1 MDSVSQPFVNA
12 IEVEE
17 YSDSTLKSDEI
28 IGHIFNGCEGHQLA
42 HWICLKDMISEE
54 HSHDFDEYFAV
65 LEGRYIM
72 YINGKE
78 IFLETGDELFI
89 PAHTPHAGKMLS
101 GASIFHI
108 FGGCRASR
116 LP

>member
-1 MDSVSQPFVNA
+1 MDSVSQPVINV

-17 YSDSTLKSDEI
+17 TSDSTLKSDEI
-28 IGHIFNGCEGHQLA
+28 IGHIFNSCDGNQLA
-42 HWICLKDMISEE
+42 HWICLKDIISEE

-65 LEGRYIM
+65 LKGQYII
-72 YINGKE
+72 YLNGKE

-101 GASIFHI
+101 GASIFHV
-108 FGGCRASR
+108 FGGCRAPR
-116 LP
+116 VP